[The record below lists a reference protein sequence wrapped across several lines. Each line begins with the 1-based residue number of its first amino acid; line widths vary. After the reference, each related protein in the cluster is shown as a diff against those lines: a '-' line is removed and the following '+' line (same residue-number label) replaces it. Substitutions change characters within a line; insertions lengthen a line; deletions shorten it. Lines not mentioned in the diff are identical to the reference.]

1 MAKTAIITGGSR
13 GLGAAMTR
21 RLGKMGYNIV
31 LNYHSDSSEKLAKD
45 IVDELSEKY
54 GVDGLV
60 VKADVSNYADCEALV
75 KAAVENSAIRS
86 TFSSTMPASRITA
99 ILSTS
104 RRSST
109 QR

>member
-75 KAAVENSAIRS
+75 KAAVEKFGDKID
-86 TFSSTMPASRITA
+86 SSTMPASRITA